1 MSKYVHMLSV
11 TNIWTGLAHT
21 QGRTFKLVFK
31 LEFEYSQFQKTWSSS
46 EFTFPLYCDNYYSS
60 LGFRT
65 VHVCPVQ
72 ISPLSLYEFEY
83 WIYYTHSYSYSDS
96 TSACPPPPWQG
107 VPYGQKKLSI
117 FFQRS
122 FTREWKTWAT
132 VQHAGRCLR
141 TPHICTPVTVAKA
154 RYIPLKSLLGPLVR
168 RARGSTVACV
178 TWSLYSYVGWPP
190 YQSHRRTGGRCS

>member
-1 MSKYVHMLSV
+1 MKFFFVKIGDPYPLRVLSTLESTYVRICPYVRDSLHMSKYVHMLSV

-72 ISPLSLYEFEY
+72 ISPLRLYEFEY
-83 WIYYTHSYSYSDS
+83 WIYYTHSHSYSDS
-96 TSACPPPPWQG
+96 TSACPPPP
-107 VPYGQKKLSI
+107 
-117 FFQRS
+117 
-122 FTREWKTWAT
+122 
-132 VQHAGRCLR
+132 
-141 TPHICTPVTVAKA
+141 
-154 RYIPLKSLLGPLVR
+154 
-168 RARGSTVACV
+168 
-178 TWSLYSYVGWPP
+178 
-190 YQSHRRTGGRCS
+190 